1 MAIKIPYTTEY
12 GKATQMGGV
21 ENALTRFAIGVDTKV
36 MNYEYVIDSDIQL
49 VIITGYT
56 DAEKDLPLWD
66 HPIYLEYRKDKL
78 LFVDLRR
85 YVRPKDEQPT
95 NIADIANNKD
105 GIEFSIMH
113 ALLVADSIENDNGI
127 HRVIFKPIATAFGT
141 FLATISNSIIPLDI
155 ETKMKLEI
163 VGVAHAT
170 RTMYEVEDYDALK
183 QDIANRVLT
192 TKYSI
197 KLPKST
203 IIDTYNSLSPG
214 ASLDDLIYNMQMV
227 SPEHISSLITKESLL
242 GVMNN
247 LWSGPGASETL
258 IIGLESPATWIALVH
273 SVIKNKSFKRS
284 RLALILSK
292 NGRNINVKLI
302 EKHLTEYLSE
312 RTNII

>member
-21 ENALTRFAIGVDTKV
+21 ENALTRFAIGVNTKV

-49 VIITGYT
+49 VIITGYS
-56 DAEKDLPLWD
+56 DAEKELPVWD
-66 HPIYLEYRKDKL
+66 HPIYIEYRNNKL

-85 YVRPKDEQPT
+85 YVRAKDEQPT
-95 NIADIANNKD
+95 NIADIVTNKD
-105 GIEFSIMH
+105 GVEFSVMH

-127 HRVIFKPIATAFGT
+127 HRVIFKPVAAAFGT
-141 FLATISNSIIPLDI
+141 FLSTIANSIIPLDI
-155 ETKMKLEI
+155 ESKIKLEI

-197 KLPKST
+197 KIPKNAIIST
-203 IIDTYNSLSPG
+203 YDRLIPG
-214 ASLDDLIYNMQMV
+214 ASLDDLVHNMKEV
-227 SPEHISSLITKESLL
+227 TPEHISNLITKESLL

-258 IIGLESPATWIALVH
+258 IIGLESPSTWISLVY

-284 RLALILSK
+284 RLAMIISK

-302 EKHLTEYLSE
+302 EKHLTEYLEE